1 MADVIEWIVASPGY
15 LAVILF
21 VGAYPIVIGSW
32 WIAASL
38 MFALKRERHDLGSAF
53 YQLDEHPPVSILLAA
68 RNEEVDLPATVEALE
83 RLDWPDVEI
92 VIVDDASTDGTN
104 AILSAFADQGRLR
117 LITKVEREGKAMA
130 LNDAL
135 PFVSHEII
143 LLLDADARPAPD
155 VLRWSVPHIVRLP
168 RVAAVALNPRVANVC
183 SVVTALQAVEF
194 SSTISVTRRAQALW
208 GRLMTIS
215 GVSVL
220 ARRTLIERAGRW
232 DPSMA
237 TEDIAMTWQLQEQH
251 LDVRYEPQA
260 VVQMRVPESFGDL
273 WRQRMRWGRGLIEV
287 LQRDQTTTD
296 MWASRRT
303 WPLIAEAVLSIV
315 WAHLLV
321 ALMLLWAI
329 SLAVGGP
336 AGAGSSPIPT
346 FWGLIVLTVAMVQ
359 VMTGMLLEHRHDGG
373 ARQVVLYAVW
383 FPLAYWMFNSLVVVR
398 VTLPTLLQRRRAT
411 AVTWQSPTRT

>member
-1 MADVIEWIVASPGY
+1 
-15 LAVILF
+15 
-21 VGAYPIVIGSW
+21 
-32 WIAASL
+32 
-38 MFALKRERHDLGSAF
+38 
-53 YQLDEHPPVSILLAA
+53 
-68 RNEEVDLPATVEALE
+68 
-83 RLDWPDVEI
+83 
-92 VIVDDASTDGTN
+92 
-104 AILSAFADQGRLR
+104 
-117 LITKVEREGKAMA
+117 
-130 LNDAL
+130 
-135 PFVSHEII
+135 
-143 LLLDADARPAPD
+143 
-155 VLRWSVPHIVRLP
+155 
-168 RVAAVALNPRVANVC
+168 
-183 SVVTALQAVEF
+183 
-194 SSTISVTRRAQALW
+194 
-208 GRLMTIS
+208 
-215 GVSVL
+215 
-220 ARRTLIERAGRW
+220 
-232 DPSMA
+232 
-237 TEDIAMTWQLQEQH
+237 
-251 LDVRYEPQA
+251 
-260 VVQMRVPESFGDL
+260 
-273 WRQRMRWGRGLIEV
+273 
-287 LQRDQTTTD
+287 